1 MSKQLRNKVEMYP
14 DQLVLESNPSSVKKK
29 YVKNMF
35 HMVACIG
42 VRRKKTSAMGKLR
55 SGEPWDLF
63 LPSLALLPQSSWVNE
78 LVHHLTTGCYRL
90 LLLPTYFYLS
100 FGSLSIDFKCKCL
113 PFLALSSHLGGRS
126 AEVSCK

>member
-1 MSKQLRNKVEMYP
+1 MSKQRRNKVEMYT

-35 HMVACIG
+35 HMVACIR
-42 VRRKKTSAMGKLR
+42 VRRKKTSAMGKLK

-78 LVHHLTTGCYRL
+78 LVHHLTTVC
-90 LLLPTYFYLS
+90 
-100 FGSLSIDFKCKCL
+100 
-113 PFLALSSHLGGRS
+113 
-126 AEVSCK
+126 